1 MSSDATTSQ
10 PGPLEGLTVIE
21 MGTLIAGPF
30 CGQILGDFGA
40 TVIKIEDPKAGD
52 PMRQW
57 GRSLPKGHSPW
68 WPVIGRNKRSVT
80 LDLRTAEGQDIAR
93 RLIGGA
99 DVLVENFRPGA
110 MEKWGLGYDRL
121 SIDNPGLVMARVSG
135 FGQTGP
141 YSSRAGYALIGEA
154 MGGLRYIT
162 GEPDRAPARAG
173 ISVGDSLAG
182 LHAALGTMMALH
194 ARHRSGK
201 GQIVDAAI
209 YESVLSVMENLI
221 TEYGL
226 TGYVR
231 ERSGSVLPGIAPSNA
246 YPTKDGALVV
256 IGANQDTLFRRLCD
270 AMGRPELAE
279 DPRYAGHAARG
290 EHQAQLDALI
300 GDWTATLDAE
310 ALLALM
316 ETSGVAAGRVYRAP
330 DMLADPQF
338 AAREA
343 IVETPHPVFGSVK
356 MQNAFPRLTD
366 TPGSVRWP
374 GPALGEHTDEVLA
387 GRLGM
392 TGDAIA
398 GLRARGVI

>member
-1 MSSDATTSQ
+1 MSSDASTR
-10 PGPLEGLTVIE
+10 PGPLDGLTVIE

-68 WPVIGRNKRSVT
+68 WPVIGRNKHSVT

-110 MEKWGLGYDRL
+110 MEKWGLGYERL
-121 SIDNPGLVMARVSG
+121 SADNPGLVMARVSG

-270 AMGRPELAE
+270 AMGRPELAQ

-290 EHQAQLDALI
+290 ENQAQLDALI
-300 GDWTATLDAE
+300 GAWTATLDAD

-343 IVETPHPVFGSVK
+343 IVEIPHPVFGEVK
-356 MQNAFPRLTD
+356 MQNAFPKLTE
-366 TPGSVRWP
+366 TPGAVRWP
-374 GPALGEHTDEVLA
+374 GPALGEHTDAVLA
-387 GRLGM
+387 ERLGLS
-392 TGDAIA
+392 DDEIS
-398 GLRARGVI
+398 GLRERGVI

>member
-1 MSSDATTSQ
+1 
-10 PGPLEGLTVIE
+10 
-21 MGTLIAGPF
+21 
-30 CGQILGDFGA
+30 
-40 TVIKIEDPKAGD
+40 
-52 PMRQW
+52 
-57 GRSLPKGHSPW
+57 
-68 WPVIGRNKRSVT
+68 
-80 LDLRTAEGQDIAR
+80 
-93 RLIGGA
+93 
-99 DVLVENFRPGA
+99 
-110 MEKWGLGYDRL
+110 
-121 SIDNPGLVMARVSG
+121 MARVSG

-270 AMGRPELAE
+270 AMGRPELAQ

-290 EHQAQLDALI
+290 EHQAELDALI
-300 GDWTATLDAE
+300 GAWTATLDAE

-330 DMLADPQF
+330 DMLDDPQF

-343 IVETPHPVFGSVK
+343 IVEVPHPVFGAVK
-356 MQNAFPRLTD
+356 MQNAFPRLTG

-374 GPALGEHTDEVLA
+374 GPALGEHTDAVLTE
-387 GRLGM
+387 RLGM
-392 TGDAIA
+392 SSEEISR
-398 GLRARGVI
+398 LREGGVI